1 MHLNTLKSPSVKFID
16 MINTLPNGVYPKSYF
31 RQALLNEKQNFSH
44 NITQKSIVQSYIQKN
59 NITIG
64 HTYILIDKNKNDDYD
79 AYLKV
84 GIENNFNFDL
94 FQNMQELHKLSDG
107 VYAKFKVDLQN
118 KSTVKPIEYDFFNRY
133 LNSRNIEIYH
143 SYIRINS
150 DEIFTRPDWLLE
162 NRNKEAV

>member
-1 MHLNTLKSPSVKFID
+1 
-16 MINTLPNGVYPKSYF
+16 
-31 RQALLNEKQNFSH
+31 
-44 NITQKSIVQSYIQKN
+44 
-59 NITIG
+59 
-64 HTYILIDKNKNDDYD
+64 
-79 AYLKV
+79 
-84 GIENNFNFDL
+84 
-94 FQNMQELHKLSDG
+94 MQELHKLSDG